1 MVLDKIHQIAN
12 ITSNYEIQAIQSV
25 DKAKKI
31 GLLLVFNKILFFI

>member
-1 MVLDKIHQIAN
+1 MVLDKIHQIAI

-31 GLLLVFNKILFFI
+31 GLLLVFSKILFFI